1 MQLTFTYTFC
11 VTLLCLVSYVKAQS
25 PCGTPSIRP
34 DESARNGNGSLKI
47 VGGTVAIP
55 NSWPW
60 QVAIMRGGR
69 YGGCGATLISDRW
82 IVTAAHC
89 GSSPSG
95 VSLNLGDHDIN
106 TGNDGATNIAAE
118 RWINHPRYNENT
130 LDNDIALIKLRTPVR
145 FSNRISPVCLP
156 TRRQAS
162 VGTSGFTT
170 GWVIIC
176 ITFQIKHIIHVKFY
190 F

>member
-11 VTLLCLVSYVKAQS
+11 VSLLCLASYIKAQDL
-25 PCGTPSIRP
+25 CGIPSISP

-47 VGGTVAIP
+47 VGGIIAIP

-60 QVAIMRGGR
+60 QVGLMRGGR
-69 YGGCGATLISDRW
+69 FMGCAGSLINDRW

-89 GSSPSG
+89 EVPVQGL
-95 VSLNLGDHDIN
+95 SLNLGDHNIK
-106 TGNDGATNIAAE
+106 TGNDGATKIAAE
-118 RWINHPRYNENT
+118 RWITHPNFNFDT
-130 LDNDIALIKLRTPVR
+130 LDNDIALIKLRTLVQ
-145 FSNRISPVCLP
+145 FSDRIKPVCLP
-156 TRRQAS
+156 HGRQAI

-176 ITFQIKHIIHVKFY
+176 MTTGLFF
-190 F
+190 